1 MELVIL
7 FLLIALAVAAGII
20 IAAHFGIV
28 LLGVLVFFGILVV
41 GTVAWL
47 AIGVVVGVPLSIFE
61 ARFARIPAPTR
72 HRMELYARWALRGI
86 AAALV
91 LWIIG
96 AVVCYRAT
104 T

>member
-7 FLLIALAVAAGII
+7 FLLIAVAVAAGIL
-20 IAAHFGIV
+20 IASHFGVI
-28 LLGVLVFFGILVV
+28 LLGVLGFVAIVLV
-41 GTVAWL
+41 GAVAWL
-47 AIGVVVGVPLSIFE
+47 AIGMVVGVPLSFLE

-72 HRMELYARWALRGI
+72 QRMEVYARWTLKCV
-86 AAALV
+86 AAALG

-96 AVVCYRAT
+96 AVVCYRVT